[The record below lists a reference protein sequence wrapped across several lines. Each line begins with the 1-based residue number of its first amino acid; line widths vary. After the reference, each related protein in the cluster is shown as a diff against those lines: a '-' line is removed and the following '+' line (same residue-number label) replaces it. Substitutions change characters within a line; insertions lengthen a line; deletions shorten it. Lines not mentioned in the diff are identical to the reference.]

1 MWEGKI
7 PLRAS
12 SIRDHPESSIS
23 TAVPLAITEQ
33 ITFSIHLLRRDLR
46 IDEAR
51 ECREVVSA
59 PQHLESLVVGVIQK
73 GMKSMKEVVMERR
86 THRRRG
92 LQVVIAIVATV
103 ILTVV
108 SSGSLSAQVRPDVQK
123 LLDEGINLFQ
133 QGKLSEA
140 QQSFERALLLDVTS
154 QEALEWVD
162 QVGYSQLI
170 QVIRAGDDT
179 LGAQM
184 GSLLRL
190 TSLETKRRS
199 MDSAAITSTLDSYFS
214 GGDLLERTKGL
225 YLAISD
231 HGVYLMP
238 GLVER
243 LGQPEQGARVLA
255 IQAIIRLSDDAV
267 MPLCRS
273 LHSSEQGV
281 ITGAIAALQKIGNP
295 ASVPSLWWLAETSQD
310 PLIQAAATAAAESI
324 LPGLGK
330 TSAYQQLTRLAHIF
344 SNDSGLMV
352 RSYHDPVLWDVSNG
366 ALTYRVVEG
375 WELNELRAEQLIADA
390 LSIEADGASALALS
404 ACNLMARWS
413 EYRDVSA
420 VISNQVDAGDADE
433 SQMASLRSRKLDMER
448 VRCAA
453 YSMPVDVLNSALDL
467 ALADRRPQA
476 AIDLLTALRLYYWGM
491 SDIEVPSSIQSALAN
506 DHRGVRFAAAR
517 CVAYHNPSA
526 SFNGSDTVVGAL
538 AEGLSEASRKVA
550 LTIFPEQD
558 DALRVGDLLRRANVE
573 PFNDADALRG
583 LERAISFPKDLIVI
597 SSNTGALP
605 AADVIRRLREDYR
618 TRRTPIIVVAEDAS
632 FSQAQATYGDE
643 ESGVFVVN
651 RSIDALRL
659 RNDLLVGLLSD
670 SSSSRGDSVATQAAK
685 AINWMASSETQ
696 FDLSSTTDALISALD
711 VPADE
716 VRIPTCDSLAWL
728 SPAAASLALVR
739 VVEEG
744 DDASVNLRV
753 SALAALGN
761 IHRGS
766 GTVEDAVL
774 RAVKGALASDEVDLI
789 EAASLTM
796 GKIGIQPAVFRQ

>member
-1 MWEGKI
+1 M
-7 PLRAS
+7 
-12 SIRDHPESSIS
+12 
-23 TAVPLAITEQ
+23 
-33 ITFSIHLLRRDLR
+33 
-46 IDEAR
+46 
-51 ECREVVSA
+51 
-59 PQHLESLVVGVIQK
+59 
-73 GMKSMKEVVMERR
+73 SMKEVVMERM
-86 THRRRG
+86 TDRRRG

-154 QEALEWVD
+154 EEALEWVD

-199 MDSAAITSTLDSYFS
+199 MDSATIDSVLESYFS
-214 GGDLLERTKGL
+214 DGDLLERTKGL
-225 YLAISD
+225 YLAISN

-238 GLVER
+238 GLIER

-281 ITGAIAALQKIGNP
+281 ITGAIASLQKIGNP
-295 ASVPSLWWLAETSQD
+295 AAVPSLWWLAETSED
-310 PLIQAAATAAAESI
+310 PLIRASAIAAAESM
-324 LPGLGK
+324 LPGLGN
-330 TSAYQQLTRLAHIF
+330 TSAYDQLTHMAHLF
-344 SNDSGLMV
+344 SNDSSLMV
-352 RSYHDPVLWDVSNG
+352 RSYHDPVLWEISG
-366 ALTYRVVEG
+366 GSLSYRVVEG
-375 WELNELRAEQLIADA
+375 WELNELRAEQLLADA
-390 LSIEADGASALALS
+390 LTIQADGASALALN
-404 ACNLMARWS
+404 ACNQMARWS

-433 SQMASLRSRKLDMER
+433 SKLANLRARELDMER
-448 VRCAA
+448 VRCSA
-453 YSMPVDVLNSALDL
+453 YSMPVDVLNSALEL

-491 SDIEVPSSIQSALAN
+491 SDIQVPNSIQSALSN

-517 CVAYHNPSA
+517 CVAYHNPSG
-526 SFNGSDTVVGAL
+526 SFSGSAEVVGTL

-558 DALRVGDLLRRANVE
+558 DSLRVGALLRRANVE
-573 PFNDADALRG
+573 PFNDVDALRG

-605 AADVIRRLREDYR
+605 AADVIRRLRDDYR
-618 TRRTPIIVVAEDAS
+618 TRRTPIIVVADDENFIQS
-632 FSQAQATYGDE
+632 QATYGDE
-643 ESGVFVVN
+643 ESGVFVVS

-659 RNDLLVGLLSD
+659 RNDLLVGLLSK
-670 SSSSRGDSVATQAAK
+670 SSSSRGESVATQAAT
-685 AINWMASSETQ
+685 AIHWMASNETQ
-696 FDLSSTTDALISALD
+696 FDLSTTTDALISALD
-711 VPADE
+711 VPVDA
-716 VRIPTCDSLAWL
+716 VRIPACDSLAWL
-728 SPAAASLALVR
+728 SPEAASPALVR

-744 DDASVNLRV
+744 EDASIHLRV

-766 GTVEDAVL
+766 GAVDSAVL
-774 RAVKGALASDEVDLI
+774 RAVKGAMESDEVDLI
-789 EAASLTM
+789 QAASLTL